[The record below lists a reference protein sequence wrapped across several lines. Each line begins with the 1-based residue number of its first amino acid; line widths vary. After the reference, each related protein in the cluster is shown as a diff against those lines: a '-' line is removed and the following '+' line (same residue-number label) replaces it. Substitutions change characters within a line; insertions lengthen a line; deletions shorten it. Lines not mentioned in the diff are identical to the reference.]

1 MTNYD
6 VIKKLIGPINPV
18 GETTE
23 DNKRFANLEEMTTVV
38 NKLLYDI
45 YQVSKEKDRHE
56 YSVKKAGEYAHEFLK
71 EVNNSFQ
78 P

>member
-18 GETTE
+18 GETNE
-23 DNKRFANLEEMTTVV
+23 DNRRFANLEEMTTVV

-45 YQVSKEKDRHE
+45 YQVSKEKDRQE
-56 YSVKKAGEYAHEFLK
+56 YSIKRSGQYADKFLK
-71 EVNNSFQ
+71 EVKEA
-78 P
+78 